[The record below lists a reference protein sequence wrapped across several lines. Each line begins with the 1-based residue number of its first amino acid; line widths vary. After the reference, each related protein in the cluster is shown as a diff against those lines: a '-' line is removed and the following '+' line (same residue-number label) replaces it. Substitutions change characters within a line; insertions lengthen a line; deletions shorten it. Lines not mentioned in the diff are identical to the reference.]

1 MSKLNIA
8 LSYKRQRA
16 KSVVDYIYSILKKL
30 EKGTTKEEITLN
42 KKSSRMIHALKDR
55 TEKENDDFQFL
66 LTFFEYTGKVID
78 KFEKFDGDTT
88 DICQKIEWVN
98 EIKPIVIFDIDD
110 TLRDASHR
118 MDIRHKIEDLKNEK
132 SKAQDATEKE
142 YLSRMI
148 DEMWQEFFIAG
159 FDDTPKQDVI
169 DICNMYYELGF
180 EVRIRTGASAVYYD
194 RTVKYLE
201 DIGVNYH
208 HLRMRKE
215 GVRIPDFRLKP
226 AWISKYDIGGSVLVS
241 YDDRIPLNEGYQK
254 KGVKTTILVDKEFNA
269 EQHLND
275 FKNNIEEQLQ
285 FFK

>member
-16 KSVVDYIYSILKKL
+16 QTVVDFIYSILKKL
-30 EKGTTKEEITLN
+30 EKGTTKEEIILK
-42 KKSSRMIHALKDR
+42 KKSNRMIYALKDR
-55 TEKENDDFQFL
+55 TEKESDDFQFL

-78 KFEKFDGDTT
+78 KFEKFEGDTT
-88 DICQKIEWVN
+88 EIYQKLEWVN

-118 MDIRHKIEDLKNEK
+118 MDIRHKIESLKTERSIAK
-132 SKAQDATEKE
+132 DVTEKE
-142 YLSRMI
+142 YLSRTI

-159 FDDTPKQDVI
+159 FNDTPKQDVI
-169 DICNMYYELGF
+169 DICNMYYDLGF
-180 EVRIRTGASAVYYD
+180 EVRIRTGASATYYD
-194 RTVKYLE
+194 RTVQYLE
-201 DIGVNYH
+201 DIGVKYH

-269 EQHLND
+269 EEHLKEFNEQ
-275 FKNNIEEQLQ
+275 IQEQLQ